1 MSHDSVKILI
11 ADDDPEDLELIEEY
25 LRKEAPHL
33 QLSKFMDGLSASEYL
48 RTLPDK
54 DLPSLIILDYNMP
67 GLTGAQVLSSLNM
80 ISRYKTIPKVVLSTS
95 NTPRFIQE
103 SLQNGASEYIV
114 KPGNMQEIHN
124 LAKKFV
130 SLAARSH

>member
-1 MSHDSVKILI
+1 MPHNAIRILI

-25 LRKEAPHL
+25 LMSEAPHL
-33 QLSKFMDGLSASEYL
+33 QLSKFMDGLSASQYL
-48 RTLPDK
+48 HTLPDK

-67 GLTGAQVLSSLNM
+67 GLTGAQVLSLLNTAN
-80 ISRYKTIPKVVLSTS
+80 RYRSIPKIVLSTS

-114 KPGNMQEIHN
+114 KPQNMTEIHN

-130 SLAARSH
+130 SLAAGSR